1 MADILLTLIE
11 QDLGPGRRMG
21 GWVFWRCPFHAG
33 DDTPSLGVRNGRY
46 YCFACE
52 ASGDAVDWLF
62 NYRHLPMREALRQ
75 VKGNGGSR
83 ASKPTAPDVPPLV
96 APDQVWQEQASLEVS
111 EACKRL
117 DNNSPDGQQVL
128 DYLTGRGL
136 TRATIEAWMLG
147 AVWVRWPGVR
157 HDVLAASIPYIDGN
171 GDVAAIKYRAID
183 PDLKPRYIMRKGSK
197 PGLYGLWQ
205 ELKTALIL
213 VEGEIN
219 ALSIW
224 QALGGAATVLSVGG
238 QTSCID
244 LAKRLLAEAR
254 KQNVRTLVWFD
265 EPAVARTFQALADQV
280 LASPVLD
287 GQKFDANAMLQAGV
301 LGDFLKKLVLEVE
314 HA

>member
-1 MADILLTLIE
+1 MTDILLTLIE
-11 QDLGPGRRMG
+11 QDLGAGKRMG

-33 DDTPSLGVRNGRY
+33 DETPSLGVRNGRY

-52 ASGDAVDWLF
+52 ASGDAVDWLTKF
-62 NYRHLPMREALRQ
+62 RHLPMREALRQ
-75 VKGNGGSR
+75 VKGNGGGHIN
-83 ASKPTAPDVPPLV
+83 KPAVMDVPHLV
-96 APDQVWQEQASLEVS
+96 VPSQDWQEQASLEVG
-111 EACKRL
+111 EACKRI
-117 DNNSPDGQQVL
+117 DNNSPDGLLVL

-136 TRATIEAWMLG
+136 TRATIETWMLG
-147 AVWVRWPGVR
+147 AAWVRWPNIQ
-157 HDVLAASIPYIDGN
+157 HEVLAVSIPYLDGN
-171 GDVAAIKYRAID
+171 ANATAIKYRAID

-238 QTSCID
+238 QTSHLD
-244 LAKRLLAEAR
+244 LAKRLLAQAR

-265 EPAVARTFQALADQV
+265 EPDVARSFQALADRV

-287 GQKFDANAMLQAGV
+287 GQKFDANALLQAGV
-301 LGDFLKKLVLEVE
+301 LGDFLKKLGLEVE